1 MNRGGELVNKINKI
15 ISRKFNSLLKEKNID
30 EFNGPQGVIMYHLWL
45 EEKLTITEIAKR
57 TSLAK
62 TTLTSM
68 LERMSNLDLI
78 NKISDDKDKRKTYI
92 ILTNKAKNLEK
103 DFNEINEKMNNLFYK
118 GFSNEE
124 INQFESYLYKI
135 LENVSD

>member
-92 ILTNKAKNLEK
+92 ILTNKAKRLEK
-103 DFNEINEKMNNLFYK
+103 DFNEINETMNNLFYK